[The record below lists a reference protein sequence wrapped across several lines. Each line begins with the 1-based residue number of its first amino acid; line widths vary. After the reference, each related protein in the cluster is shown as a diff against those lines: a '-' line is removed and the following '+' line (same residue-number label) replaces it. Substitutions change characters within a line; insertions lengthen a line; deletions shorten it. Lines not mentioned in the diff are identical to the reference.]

1 VSVSEVAERTSFLG
15 AGSFFEG
22 KLSFAET
29 VHIDGHFR
37 GDVRADGVLVVG
49 ETGIV
54 EATVAVRR
62 LVVRGAVIGQVSAKE
77 GVRIE
82 ASGRVEGRVT
92 TPRIAIADGGQ
103 LNAQLD
109 MGESSLAG

>member
-1 VSVSEVAERTSFLG
+1 MSEAGERPSSFLG

-22 KLSFAET
+22 KLSFSEV

-37 GDVRADGVLVVG
+37 GDVRADGVLEVG

-54 EATVAVRR
+54 EATVSVRR
-62 LVVRGAVIGQVSAKE
+62 LVVRGVLIGQVSAKE

-82 ASGRVEGRVT
+82 ATGRIEGRVT
-92 TPRIAIADGGQ
+92 TPRIAIADGGH
-103 LNAQLD
+103 LTAQLD
-109 MGESSLAG
+109 MGESVLAG